1 LSNIVCLGEILVDM
15 LPGKSGSPPLIPEMY
30 YPKLGGA
37 PTNVAINLSRLGTQV
52 SLVCC
57 VGSDYFGDFLRH
69 ELATYVV
76 DTSQVMVARDARTT
90 LAFARFSQDN
100 EAEYLFYRNPGADMM
115 LSRDQIDAQR
125 IARADALHIG
135 TFSLSAEPS
144 YSAQLFALQIA
155 AQHGIMTS
163 CDVNMRAS
171 VWPDSALARKRIRE
185 TLGYCSVIKV
195 NEDEADFLVGARD
208 LEQGTARLWH
218 DSAALVVMTLGA
230 RGCFY
235 RSAHSQGFV
244 AGIKTHIVDT
254 VGAGDGFVAGLLHYL
269 GREREASHGGL
280 LADDALR
287 RILRRANAAGAIV
300 ASSQGAIPPQLTEAI
315 VESLLPADE
324 G

>member
-1 LSNIVCLGEILVDM
+1 MSTTVCLGEILVDM
-15 LPGKSGSPPLIPEMY
+15 LPGKGGAPSLVPEMY

-37 PTNVAINLSRLGTQV
+37 PANVAINLSRLGTHV

-57 VGSDYFGDFLRH
+57 VGSDEFGEYLRH
-69 ELATYVV
+69 ELETYAV
-76 DTSQVMVARDARTT
+76 DTSQVMVTREARTT

-115 LSRDQIDAQR
+115 LSRDQIDAQH
-125 IARADALHIG
+125 IMRADALHVG

-144 YSAQLFALQIA
+144 YSAQLFALQVA
-155 AQHGIMTS
+155 ARHGLMTS

-171 VWPDSALARKRIRE
+171 VWSASDLARQRILE
-185 TLGYCSVIKV
+185 TLSYCSVIKV
-195 NEDEADFLVGARD
+195 TEGEADFLVGASD
-208 LEQGTARLWH
+208 PEQGTARLWH
-218 DSAALVVMTLGA
+218 DSATLVVMTLGA

-244 AGIKTHIVDT
+244 PGMKTHVVDT

-269 GREREASHGGL
+269 GREREASHGGP

-287 RILRRANAAGAIV
+287 RMLRRANAAGAIV
-300 ASSQGAIPPQLTEAI
+300 ASSQGAIPPQMSEAI
-315 VESLLPADE
+315 VESLLPGDE